1 MNYSNMP
8 LQDLENLAKQCKAEA
23 AKYQS
28 IAAKCQREIKRRKRL
43 ANKQLENHHGLPV
56 IEGYSILNG

>member
-1 MNYSNMP
+1 MSYNNMP

-28 IAAKCQREIKRRKRL
+28 VAAKCQREIKRRKRL
-43 ANKQLENHHGLPV
+43 ANKQLRPEA
-56 IEGYSILNG
+56 

>member
-1 MNYSNMP
+1 MNFDDISS
-8 LQDLENLAKQCKAEA
+8 QDLLNLAKKCKAEA

-28 IAAKCQREIKRRKRL
+28 VAAKCQKEIKRRNRL

-56 IEGYSILNG
+56 IQR